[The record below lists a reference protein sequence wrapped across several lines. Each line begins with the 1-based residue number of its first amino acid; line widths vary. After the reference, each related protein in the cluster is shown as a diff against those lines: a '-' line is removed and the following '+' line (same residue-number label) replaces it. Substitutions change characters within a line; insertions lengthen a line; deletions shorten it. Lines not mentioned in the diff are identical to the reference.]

1 MKNGREFELIK
12 FRSMVQ
18 DADKENAVWV
28 RMEEDK
34 RITRV
39 GRLMRRWHIDEIPQ
53 LINVLKGDMSMVGP
67 RPEREEFI
75 KGFLMGDVVALTYLF
90 FRYN

>member
-1 MKNGREFELIK
+1 
-12 FRSMVQ
+12 MVQ

-53 LINVLKGDMSMVGP
+53 LLDVLKGDMSIVGP

-75 KGFLMGDVVALTYLF
+75 KGFREKVPVVKKGKRKSDNGDAFVDY
-90 FRYN
+90 